1 MSERTRKFLLS
12 VSPLLSVMAFLALLN
27 LAIAV
32 LTGVTYPWAIFP
44 ILGMAI
50 PVFIRFSRTML
61 GEEPEED
68 RARRRNRDRDSAERA
83 VPAQQSFA
91 RPAAATDALSAQ
103 VAQARTYQQAV
114 ADLAR
119 GSAGQLQAGRLGELS
134 SQFEA
139 WVKSVTQ
146 MADRIRAYKQNTVI
160 QQDMASVPASI
171 QRLESQLAAEKDER
185 LRAQFVAALDSRR
198 NQLGALEKLGGT
210 MRQAELQLENTVAAL
225 GTIYSQALA
234 GQSTNQVAGYADL
247 AGDMNDRVKVLQDQ
261 IEALEEVKIG
271 RAAANMSNAQ

>member
-1 MSERTRKFLLS
+1 MSARFRKFLLS

-27 LAIAV
+27 LAIAL
-32 LTGVTYPWAIFP
+32 LTGATYPWAIFP

-61 GEEPEED
+61 GEEPEEN
-68 RARRRNRDRDSAERA
+68 RARRRDRDRDSAERA
-83 VPAQQSFA
+83 VPVQQSFA
-91 RPAAATDALSAQ
+91 RPAVGDALSAQ

-119 GSAGQLQAGRLGELS
+119 GSAGQSQAGRLGELS
-134 SQFEA
+134 SQFET

-146 MADRIRAYKQNTVI
+146 MADRIRAYKQNAVI
-160 QQDMASVPASI
+160 QQDLASVPASI
-171 QRLESQLAAEKDER
+171 QRLEGQLAAEKDER
-185 LRAQFVAALDSRR
+185 LRAQFVAALESRR

-234 GQSTNQVAGYADL
+234 GQSTNHVAGYADL

-271 RAAANMSNAQ
+271 RAATNLGG